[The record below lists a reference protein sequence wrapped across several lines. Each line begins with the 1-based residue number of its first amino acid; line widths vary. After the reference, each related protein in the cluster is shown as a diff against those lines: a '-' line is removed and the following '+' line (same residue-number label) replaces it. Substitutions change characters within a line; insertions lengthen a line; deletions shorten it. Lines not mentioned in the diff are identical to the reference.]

1 MIYLYVYMTCILK
14 KKKILIMIIMMI
26 IINRFCEPKQLWEK
40 EWRRMWKFLETCVH
54 AYTRVSCR
62 PAYLFFFL
70 FPVVSSYDESVP
82 RQQTKFLKYHGWGK
96 VEKHACLIVVVCFF
110 PWPCTRIN
118 KNKSKNK
125 HGELKKNTVVVASRN
140 SGGWNSDSIGTVT
153 QRGLL

>member
-1 MIYLYVYMTCILK
+1 MYIK
-14 KKKILIMIIMMI
+14 KKKKDINNDNNDDNNKQILWAKAAMREGVKKNVKIFRDM
-26 IINRFCEPKQLWEK
+26 RA
-40 EWRRMWKFLETCVH
+40 RVH
-54 AYTRVSCR
+54 TRELQTR
-62 PAYLFFFL
+62 IPFFFL

-96 VEKHACLIVVVCFF
+96 VEKHACLIFVVCFF